1 MASKDKAKKADAKKK
16 EKEKAAKAKAA
27 AAAAKAKELAAK
39 QKAKEKEKAA
49 KEKEKAAAAAA
60 KAKELAAKKK
70 PLSPLQKALA
80 AADKIQPKKPE
91 PKSVPVPAKQA
102 GKAAGG
108 KAAVPAASSGLG
120 TTFGKAKDLLRAIVG
135 GKPMPAAPAAK
146 EAAPADTR
154 RTAAGVESLKRAAGA
169 AGPVKGGNTEQPAD
183 GEDAAGPLLD
193 LSDAAVK
200 KMIKAAKKRGYVTY
214 DQLNDVMPSEEVTS
228 EQIEDVL
235 AMMNDMG
242 INVVEAEDTD
252 GEEEDEDDDDDT
264 GTDLV
269 ETSSKSLT
277 TAKKSEP
284 GERTD
289 DPVRMYLREMGS
301 VELLSREGEIAI
313 AKRIEAGREAMIAGL
328 CESPLTF
335 QAIIVWRDELAE
347 AKALLRDIIDLEA
360 TYAGPEAKNQPV
372 NPNPP
377 MGGQAAIREQ
387 QAAAAAARQKAE
399 EAPSTAPRGDDDE
412 EGAAPPPESDDD
424 EDDLENALS
433 LAAMEAELKPQVV
446 ETFDKVADAYKRL
459 RKLQDQ
465 NVENKLKNE
474 SLSPSQERRY
484 KKLKEE
490 LVADVK
496 SLSLNQSR
504 IDALVEQL
512 YEINRRLVG
521 LEVRLM
527 RLAESHGVEREDFIK
542 NYQNSELDPKWLL
555 RVGKLGSK
563 GWKGFVGNDK
573 ERIKQIRHDIHALAT
588 ETGLEIQEFR
598 RIVQMVQ
605 KGEREA
611 RQAKKEMVEANL
623 RLVISIAKKYTN
635 RGLQFLD
642 LIQEGNIGL
651 MKAVDKFEYRRG
663 YKFSTYATWWIRQAI
678 TRSIADQARTIR
690 IPVHMIETIN
700 KMNRISRQ
708 ILQETGQEPDPA
720 TLAVRMEMPEE
731 KIRKIL
737 KISKEP
743 ISMET
748 PIGDDDD
755 SHLGDFIE
763 DQSTMAPADAATYGS
778 LRDVTKDVLDTLTP
792 REAKVLRMRFGIE
805 MSTDHT
811 LEEVGKQFDVTRER
825 IRQIEAKALRKLRH
839 PSRSERLKSFLDQE
853 G

>member
-1 MASKDKAKKADAKKK
+1 M
-16 EKEKAAKAKAA
+16 
-27 AAAAKAKELAAK
+27 
-39 QKAKEKEKAA
+39 
-49 KEKEKAAAAAA
+49 
-60 KAKELAAKKK
+60 
-70 PLSPLQKALA
+70 
-80 AADKIQPKKPE
+80 
-91 PKSVPVPAKQA
+91 
-102 GKAAGG
+102 
-108 KAAVPAASSGLG
+108 
-120 TTFGKAKDLLRAIVG
+120 
-135 GKPMPAAPAAK
+135 PAAK
-146 EAAPADTR
+146 EEAAADTR
-154 RTAAGVESLKRAAGA
+154 RTAAGVENLKRVAGA
-169 AGPVKGGNTEQPAD
+169 TIVPQKTAQPEQAAD
-183 GEDAAGPLLD
+183 AEGEAGPLLD

-252 GEEEDEDDDDDT
+252 GEEEEDDDDDDT

-269 ETSSKSLT
+269 ETSSSKSLAT
-277 TAKKSEP
+277 TKKSEP

-399 EAPSTAPRGDDDE
+399 SAPSTAPRDDDDE
-412 EGAAPPPESDDD
+412 ESAPRPQESDDD

-433 LAAMEAELKPQVV
+433 LAAMEAELKPKVV

-490 LVADVK
+490 LVGDVK
-496 SLSLNQSR
+496 SLSLNQAR

-555 RVGKLGSK
+555 RVGKLGAK
-563 GWKGFVGNDK
+563 GWKGFVNHDK
-573 ERIKQIRHDIHALAT
+573 DRIKQIRHDIHMLAT
-588 ETGLEIQEFR
+588 ETGLEILEFR

-700 KMNRISRQ
+700 KIVRTSRQ
-708 ILQETGQEPDPA
+708 MLHEIGREP
-720 TLAVRMEMPEE
+720 TPEE
-731 KIRKIL
+731 LAEKLGMPLEKVRKVL
-737 KISKEP
+737 KIAKEP
-743 ISMET
+743 ISLET
-748 PIGDDDD
+748 PIGDEED

-763 DQSTMAPADAATYGS
+763 DKNAVLPIDAAIQS
-778 LRDVTKDVLDTLTP
+778 NLRETTTRVLASLTP
-792 REAKVLRMRFGIE
+792 REERVLRMRFGIG
-805 MSTDHT
+805 MNTDHT
-811 LEEVGKQFDVTRER
+811 LEEVGQQFSVTRER
-825 IRQIEAKALRKLRH
+825 IRQIEAKALRKLKH
-839 PSRSERLKSFLDQE
+839 PSRSRKLRSFLDN
-853 G
+853 